1 MSPQATRENDSAL
14 ALGVLVLAI
23 VGLTLGYA
31 PWVLAA
37 LLLAALLVLVAGL
50 ASDRPGL
57 LARRAAGVFILMLI
71 PAGLQAYAFYPA
83 FLRAYN
89 PRHTILPLTHAT
101 AWHPAALAHY
111 PALLATLTVTGA
123 ALISSL
129 ILTYRHI
136 QQRRSAVPAHWPQVG
151 DHSGQYPVTRRAPW

>member
-1 MSPQATRENDSAL
+1 VSPQPARERDGAV
-14 ALGVLVLAI
+14 AFGVLVLAI
-23 VGLTLGYA
+23 VALTLGYA

-37 LLLAALLVLVAGL
+37 LLLATVVVLVAGL

-57 LARRAAGVFILMLI
+57 LARRATGVFILMLI
-71 PAGLQAYAFYPA
+71 PAGLQAYAFYPS

-89 PRHTILPLTHAT
+89 PHHAIFPLTHAT
-101 AWHPAALAHY
+101 AWYPSALAHY

-129 ILTYRHI
+129 ILTYWHI
-136 QQRRSAVPAHWPQVG
+136 QQRRSAAPAHWPQVG
-151 DHSGQYPVTRRAPW
+151 DHSGQYPATRRAPW